1 MDGGDER
8 TTDGIATVTLHRMG
22 RPPLTERRKAAMRM
36 EIAYEAVRLF
46 TSKGVAATSVDEI
59 ANGVGIS
66 TRTLRR
72 YFSTKESCVQPLL
85 TTGLAKVTRV
95 LGDWQ
100 PGNTIS
106 QVVDE
111 LAALDSA
118 SGSHPADL
126 AMTLTLI
133 RLTRTEPSLRAVWLQ
148 FQHDHE
154 PAIAEV
160 LAACTGKPAD
170 DLQTKIKAAII
181 IAALCAAAEHVA
193 QHADDTPSGQPNTN
207 ALWTATRTALQ
218 TAAEGLE
225 PGH

>member
-1 MDGGDER
+1 
-8 TTDGIATVTLHRMG
+8 
-22 RPPLTERRKAAMRM
+22 M

-59 ANGVGIS
+59 ANGAGVS

-72 YFSTKESCVQPLL
+72 YFTTKESCVQPLL

-118 SGSHPADL
+118 SGTHSSDL

-154 PAIAEV
+154 PAIAQV
-160 LAACTGKPAD
+160 LAACTGMSVE
-170 DLQTKIKAAII
+170 DLQIKTKAAMIV
-181 IAALCAAAEHVA
+181 AAMCAAAEHVA
-193 QHADDTPSGQPNTN
+193 QQSGDGLPEQADTE
-207 ALWTATRTALQ
+207 ALWAATRTALQ
-218 TAAEGLE
+218 TAVEGVG
-225 PGH
+225 PT